1 MAKTIVVRDGGYV
14 DATPLH
20 MRPKLVSFV
29 YSMASTH
36 GWQIRVAGQ
45 HWQDTPDVPTHR
57 KGHAEHT
64 ISEADWAMLMGPQ
77 LR

>member
-1 MAKTIVVRDGGYV
+1 MAKTIVVRDGGFV

-45 HWQDTPDVPTHR
+45 HWIDGHDVTRSP
-57 KGHAEHT
+57 KGTVDHT